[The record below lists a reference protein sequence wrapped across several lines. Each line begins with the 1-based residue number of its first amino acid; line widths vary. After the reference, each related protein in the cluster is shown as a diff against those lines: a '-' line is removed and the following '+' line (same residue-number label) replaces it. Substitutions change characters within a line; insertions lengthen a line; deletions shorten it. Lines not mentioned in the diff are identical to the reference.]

1 MLEVRDVVA
10 GYGRGTV
17 LQGLSLSV
25 DRGEVVGILGRN
37 GMGKTSLI
45 RVLAGLLRV
54 REGSITLDGTDLTQ
68 APVHAR
74 STHGIAVVPQGRGV
88 FGELTVKENL
98 QLGRLA
104 AGSRSRPGRL
114 DEVLAYFPR
123 LGERG
128 SQQAGTLSGGEQ
140 QMLAIGRALMA
151 EPQLLL
157 LDEPSDGIMPVLV
170 QQISKNIVDI
180 NRNEGLTI
188 VVVEQNVPMVR
199 SMARRCVLLERGR
212 IIADGTVEA
221 LTDSGQL
228 EQHLGV

>member
-1 MLEVRDVVA
+1 MLEVRDIVA

-25 DRGEVVGILGRN
+25 QRGEVVGILGRN

-45 RVLAGLLRV
+45 RALAGLLRI
-54 REGSITLDGTDLTQ
+54 REGSIFLDGTDLSH
-68 APVHAR
+68 APAHAR
-74 STHGIAVVPQGRGV
+74 APHGIAVVPQGRGV
-88 FGELTVKENL
+88 FAELTVNENL
-98 QLGRLA
+98 QLGRMA
-104 AGSRSRPGRL
+104 AGKRSRPGRL
-114 DEVLAYFPR
+114 KEVLGYFPR

-128 SQQAGTLSGGEQ
+128 AQAAGTLSGGEQ

-170 QQISKNIVDI
+170 QQIVKNIIDI

-199 SMARRCVLLERGR
+199 SMAGRCLLLESGR
-212 IIADGTVEA
+212 VIADGMFEA
-221 LTDSGQL
+221 LADSGQL